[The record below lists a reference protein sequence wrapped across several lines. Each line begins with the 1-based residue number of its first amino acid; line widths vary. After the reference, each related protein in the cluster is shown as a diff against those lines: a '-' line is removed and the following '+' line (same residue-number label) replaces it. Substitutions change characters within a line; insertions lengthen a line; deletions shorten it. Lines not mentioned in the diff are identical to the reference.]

1 MTIFLKEIN
10 LGICVCVR
18 ACVCSIPQSCLI
30 LRNPVDCSPPGSSVH
45 GIFQTRILEWV
56 SISCSRGSSWP
67 KDQTSVSWVSCMA
80 GGFFTTMPS
89 EKSWSCWLRVRI
101 QFLGKQV
108 RSEKCLVSQ
117 SHSVM
122 SDSCDPIDCIPQG
135 SSVHGIL
142 QARILEWVVISFS
155 KHHTLRDGLG
165 NHWGTASFI
174 ADDWG

>member
-10 LGICVCVR
+10 LGISVCVCVC

-30 LRNPVDCSPPGSSVH
+30 LCNPVDCSPPGSSVH
-45 GIFQTRILEWV
+45 GIFQTIILEWV
-56 SISCSRGSSWP
+56 SISCSRGFSWP

-108 RSEKCLVSQ
+108 QGQRNALSVKVTQ
-117 SHSVM
+117 SCPTLATPWTVAHKVPLSM
-122 SDSCDPIDCIPQG
+122 G
-135 SSVHGIL
+135 
-142 QARILEWVVISFS
+142 FS
-155 KHHTLRDGLG
+155 RQEYWSGLPFPSPNTTNSG
-165 NHWGTASFI
+165 M
-174 ADDWG
+174 D